1 MKNLLFLGAVAL
13 LLFSLSAAL
22 SLWLNQTRNPAE
34 PDKAEKQ
41 PGDGKVISKAP
52 PSGSE
57 GAKEPTKETKEPT
70 KDKAGST
77 PIVSPS
83 LGPTE
88 ANLLDDKARLERKAL
103 QITMV
108 LADVQAQRET
118 TDELLKQVTAALK
131 TQPKTQGPDATEQKL
146 QKEREESLKIER
158 QNLIKLAA
166 IYDAMTPEGAAPN
179 IKSMAESGAGK
190 LEQVAQIMMLM
201 KERNAARLMEALND
215 PALVAQL
222 MDKMRLLRAQNT
234 AIAPAPAPASSAPA
248 FGTAAGTPSNV
259 RPAGGP

>member
-22 SLWLNQTRNPAE
+22 SLWLNQTKNQAE
-34 PDKAEKQ
+34 AEKVEKQ
-41 PGDGKVISKAP
+41 PADGGKAISKAP
-52 PSGSE
+52 TPGSE
-57 GAKEPTKETKEPT
+57 GGKEPTKETKDQT
-70 KDKAGST
+70 KDKTGGP

-190 LEQVAQIMMLM
+190 LEQVAQILVLM

-222 MDKMRLLRAQNT
+222 MDKIRQLRAQNT
-234 AIAPAPAPASSAPA
+234 AVAPAPSAPPA

-259 RPAGGP
+259 RPASGP